1 MQDGSPPDNSPR
13 IFSPPASALGY
24 DNMFFPSGLLTIGM
38 AAAAAAMAAERM
50 AEWGKRRRERESL
63 FGYASAY

>member
-24 DNMFFPSGLLTIGM
+24 DNMFFPSGLLAIGV

-50 AEWGKRRRERESL
+50 AEWRKRRREGESL
-63 FGYASAY
+63 FGYSSTY